1 MTCFNSVVM
10 MVPKTIL
17 VANMPT
23 AVTSIVH
30 AQALAYK
37 MHRLAAGKAC
47 FKFRLNA
54 MVMADARP
62 GKLWQ

>member
-1 MTCFNSVVM
+1 MTSFNSVVM
-10 MVPKTIL
+10 MVPVT
-17 VANMPT
+17 VMRANMPS

-37 MHRLAAGKAC
+37 MHRLAASKPC

-54 MVMADARP
+54 IVMADTRP

>member
-1 MTCFNSVVM
+1 MTSFNSVVM
-10 MVPKTIL
+10 LVPKTVM
-17 VANMPT
+17 VANMPS

-37 MHRLAAGKAC
+37 MHRLAMMKANYAL
-47 FKFRLNA
+47 RLGA
-54 MVMADARP
+54 MVAADNRP

>member
-1 MTCFNSVVM
+1 MTSFNSVVM
-10 MVPKTIL
+10 LVPKTIM
-17 VANMPT
+17 VANMPS

-37 MHRLAAGKAC
+37 MHRLASMNKA
-47 FKFRLNA
+47 FSFRLGA